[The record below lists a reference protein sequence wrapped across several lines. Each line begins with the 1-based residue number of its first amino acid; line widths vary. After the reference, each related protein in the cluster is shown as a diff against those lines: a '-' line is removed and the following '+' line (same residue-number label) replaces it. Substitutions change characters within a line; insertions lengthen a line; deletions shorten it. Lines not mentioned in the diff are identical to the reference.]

1 VIVGVNRFD
10 VPDAERHDVLR
21 VDPRVEGDQ
30 RERLRRL
37 RAARDQDAVDAA
49 LDVIRIAAS
58 GDVNLLDP
66 IRDALRLDATIG
78 EVSAALAEV
87 FGRYR
92 HA

>member
-1 VIVGVNRFD
+1 MQSGTTFF
-10 VPDAERHDVLR
+10 AST
-21 VDPRVEGDQ
+21 RVEGDQ

-49 LDVIRIAAS
+49 LDVIRTAAS

-66 IRDALRLDATIG
+66 IRDALRLEATIG